1 MAGRREP
8 PDRPCPREADGG
20 RSGHASSAGLAGSG
34 RRGARETRTPPP
46 RAPDR
51 SNPPAER
58 RWRPGPLAGLAWL
71 GCGALSALRGF
82 GGELAPGAAPRNPQG
97 TAGRPREGAG
107 GPGGSVGSCVGGRTG
122 ATRSEKVPWAS
133 EEEVSCLHPWLP
145 PPAAVLQDPGPS
157 VSTGRPSRTRDSAAE
172 PRECRYLA
180 ALPPAASPWFCGCFA
195 TASAF
200 K

>member
-1 MAGRREP
+1 MAERREP

-51 SNPPAER
+51 SNPLPS
-58 RWRPGPLAGLAWL
+58 GAGARGLWPAWL

-97 TAGRPREGAG
+97 
-107 GPGGSVGSCVGGRTG
+107 
-122 ATRSEKVPWAS
+122 
-133 EEEVSCLHPWLP
+133 LP
-145 PPAAVLQDPGPS
+145 ADPGKAPGDLE
-157 VSTGRPSRTRDSAAE
+157 VA
-172 PRECRYLA
+172 
-180 ALPPAASPWFCGCFA
+180 
-195 TASAF
+195 
-200 K
+200 